1 MDLRPASAHTE
12 AVFLSTQSN
21 VVHNTAS
28 FGQKSLIDYACM
40 TMFLTLVAIIQS
52 FAISLGV
59 GSSTLAITNFFV
71 AIADGKIDETERKMM
86 GVVYVVL
93 RVAMVLILGTTVLL
107 VGNTWATVGIS
118 GLSAFTWGQII
129 PLVVLYVNAV
139 LMTAHLMPSTFGP
152 ALQAGSWYTLGTL
165 SALAILD
172 MTGFTLMQFLLGYIA
187 WLVLAVAI
195 VNGLMAVLKARKTK
209 STTA

>member
-1 MDLRPASAHTE
+1 
-12 AVFLSTQSN
+12 
-21 VVHNTAS
+21 
-28 FGQKSLIDYACM
+28 M